1 MASNAATGKSS
12 IIKGPGQLR
21 TGGIIDANKLKSL
34 TVNNVVEV
42 KNMILAGSQ
51 GQIKAGIVIDVD
63 ATGVRASRFAL
74 AGPINV
80 GSRISMER
88 LYGLDPNLKL
98 QLDLNKDASIFVFP
112 SDGDCRNYS
121 QWIDVQNYFSPT
133 AINGSK
139 PLTWDDLLVKYP
151 EVNFDCSVRAYILHE
166 ARMGKAIFGL
176 QAVPLSSER
185 IEELVEGG
193 KPMESWACPHMHVP
207 VGVGAGGSAKNGR
220 DIEFSML
227 EEKEDCFG
235 VGILPVLLTLGLA
248 EDAVFPTVKQIRN
261 EVWALMGK
269 MRGFP
274 NRLPSG
280 TKNVLEAVMSDWG
293 VPEREKLP
301 KFVWPDIPDQNPN
314 STVGKSTRTKFFSL
328 LRCRTVLGNHK
339 LIARSKLKYSIR
351 GDFNKNSFPGV
362 DKRFIRV
369 LVESANASLA
379 SSTWNNYRCATR
391 HVEKMNSTWG
401 TRVRYPFTREDTWN
415 FIAYLLKRNMKAS
428 TIKSYLA
435 AIRHKHHEEGFDAGS
450 LSNRMIDMILRGRE
464 NLDNQNEDNMHRL
477 PITKERL
484 IMIKEYLKSNVSCK
498 EDKAMLWCI
507 AVWLWWGSF
516 RGGEILCNNCSTFDP
531 SRTLLAMD
539 VSPKSVVIEGAATDV
554 LIVNL
559 KSPKESRGKQIKVE
573 LMGNQGR
580 TCPIRAF
587 NTWVRI
593 RHRRMVGA
601 KPLFTRKNG
610 TPVTTSDM
618 NLLLKRVFPELK
630 SSFYI
635 SLHSFRAG
643 LATEMARTGYSD
655 TEIQRQGRWHSD
667 AFLKYIKMGRAERWA
682 NQKALSRA
690 MSC

>member
-12 IIKGPGQLR
+12 VIKGPGQLR

-121 QWIDVQNYFSPT
+121 QWIDVQDHFSPT

-151 EVNFDCSVRAYILHE
+151 DVHFDCSVRAYILHE

-314 STVGKSTRTKFFSL
+314 STVGKSTRTKF
-328 LRCRTVLGNHK
+328 
-339 LIARSKLKYSIR
+339 
-351 GDFNKNSFPGV
+351 
-362 DKRFIRV
+362 
-369 LVESANASLA
+369 LV
-379 SSTWNNYRCATR
+379 Y
-391 HVEKMNSTWG
+391 
-401 TRVRYPFTREDTWN
+401 
-415 FIAYLLKRNMKAS
+415 
-428 TIKSYLA
+428 
-435 AIRHKHHEEGFDAGS
+435 
-450 LSNRMIDMILRGRE
+450 
-464 NLDNQNEDNMHRL
+464 
-477 PITKERL
+477 
-484 IMIKEYLKSNVSCK
+484 
-498 EDKAMLWCI
+498 
-507 AVWLWWGSF
+507 
-516 RGGEILCNNCSTFDP
+516 
-531 SRTLLAMD
+531 
-539 VSPKSVVIEGAATDV
+539 
-554 LIVNL
+554 
-559 KSPKESRGKQIKVE
+559 
-573 LMGNQGR
+573 
-580 TCPIRAF
+580 
-587 NTWVRI
+587 
-593 RHRRMVGA
+593 
-601 KPLFTRKNG
+601 
-610 TPVTTSDM
+610 
-618 NLLLKRVFPELK
+618 
-630 SSFYI
+630 
-635 SLHSFRAG
+635 
-643 LATEMARTGYSD
+643 
-655 TEIQRQGRWHSD
+655 
-667 AFLKYIKMGRAERWA
+667 
-682 NQKALSRA
+682 
-690 MSC
+690 